1 MKKIYTL
8 LLAVMAIGSAAFA
21 QTDGYNRLKNAGT
34 GHVANFESSYSFA
47 PNATME
53 EAVSLPGTVAWM
65 AFEDDVVTSLKAQNV
80 DLVNVVIPTM
90 KEIIPTIIDENTFAA
105 LKDSVIDMANT
116 FMGKAMATVL
126 VGAVRRYSYD
136 NFLTYV
142 DEMDTKL
149 YFNKVEGGY
158 QLYMNAPPF
167 PLDAGDLTSYVTG
180 KINGY
185 LSLYYG
191 TMEELAKQ
199 YLVGRESML
208 PMVNSFV
215 EHFKFGEIF
224 YLIEQQ
230 DPTYG
235 PQFGFANSLDIDS
248 KGDVAVWTFDG
259 LDNAS
264 NFFGPKG
271 AFQDGNGKWYAPFA
285 ADFSITLPKGITA
298 WYVTNEVDPGKS
310 QIQRM
315 KVQEGTVIP
324 PMTPIILELNG
335 PEAADNKVVVGEDW
349 ELDVLAE
356 DNALSLA
363 TDTLDFLL
371 GKTLPAPDSHYY
383 VFGLKEGKLAL
394 VESEQT
400 FFEPNEP
407 FFYLDDARKEKNT
420 SGCLVLEDNV
430 DAIGTILAGKPAS
443 GVYYDLQGRPV
454 EHPTKGIYII
464 DGKKVVLK

>member
-8 LLAVMAIGSAAFA
+8 LLAIMAMGSAAFA
-21 QTDGYNRLKNAGT
+21 QTDGYNRLKNAGS

-53 EAVSLPGTVAWM
+53 EAASLPGTVAWM
-65 AFEDDVVTSLKAQNV
+65 AFEDDVVTNLRAQNV
-80 DLVNVVIPTM
+80 DLVNVVIPTLKAM
-90 KEIIPTIIDENTFAA
+90 IPTIIDEPTFTA

-116 FMGKAMATVL
+116 FMGKTMATVL
-126 VGAVRRYSYD
+126 VGAVRRYTYD

-149 YFNKVEGGY
+149 YYKKVDGGY
-158 QLYMNAPPF
+158 QLYMNAPKF

-180 KINGY
+180 KVNGY

-215 EHFKFGEIF
+215 EHFRFGETY
-224 YLIEQQ
+224 YLTEQQ

-235 PQFGFANSLDIDS
+235 PQFGFANSLDIES
-248 KGDVAVWTFDG
+248 QGNAAVWTFET
-259 LDNAS
+259 LDNET

-271 AFQDGNGKWYAPFA
+271 AFQGDNGKWYAPFA
-285 ADFSITLPKGITA
+285 ADFSITLPKGVTA

-315 KVQEGTVIP
+315 KVQEGKVIP
-324 PMTPIILELNG
+324 PMTPIIFELNG
-335 PEAADNKVVVGEDW
+335 PEAADNKMVVGKDW
-349 ELDVLAE
+349 EEDVLAE

-363 TDTLDFLL
+363 TDTLGFLL
-371 GKTLPAPDSHYY
+371 GKTLPAPDAHYY
-383 VFGLKEGKLAL
+383 VFGLKDGKLAL
-394 VESEQT
+394 VQSEQT
-400 FFEPNEP
+400 FLNPNEP
-407 FFYLDDARKEKNT
+407 YFYLDDARMEKNV

-430 DAIGTILAGKPAS
+430 DSINTILAGKPAS

-464 DGKKVVLK
+464 NGKKVVLK

>member
-8 LLAVMAIGSAAFA
+8 LLAVMAMGSSAFA
-21 QTDGYNRLKNAGT
+21 QTDGYNRLKNAAT
-34 GHVANFESSYSFA
+34 GHIANFESSYSFA

-53 EAVSLPGTVAWM
+53 EAASLPGTVAWM
-65 AFEDDVVTSLKAQNV
+65 TFEDDVVTNLKAQNV

-90 KEIIPTIIDENTFAA
+90 KAIIPTIIDEPTFAA

-126 VGAVRRYSYD
+126 VGAVRRYTYD

-149 YFNKVEGGY
+149 YYKKVDGGY
-158 QLYMNAPPF
+158 QLYMNAPKF

-180 KINGY
+180 KVNGY

-215 EHFKFGEIF
+215 EHFRFGETY
-224 YLIEQQ
+224 YLTEQQ

-235 PQFGFANSLDIDS
+235 PQFGFANSLDIES
-248 KGDVAVWTFDG
+248 QGNAAVWTFET
-259 LDNAS
+259 LDNET

-271 AFQDGNGKWYAPFA
+271 AFQGDNGKWYAPFA
-285 ADFSITLPKGITA
+285 ADFSITLPKGVTA

-315 KVQEGTVIP
+315 KVQEGKVIP

-335 PEAADNKVVVGEDW
+335 PEAADNKMVVGKDW
-349 ELDVLAE
+349 EEDVLAE

-363 TDTLDFLL
+363 TDTLGFLL
-371 GKTLPAPDSHYY
+371 GKTLPAPDAHYY
-383 VFGLKEGKLAL
+383 VFGLKDGKLAL
-394 VESEQT
+394 VQSEQT
-400 FFEPNEP
+400 FLNPNEP
-407 FFYLDDARKEKNT
+407 YFYLDDARMEKNV
-420 SGCLVLEDNV
+420 SGSLVLEDNV
-430 DAIGTILAGKPAS
+430 DAIGNILADKPAS

-464 DGKKVVLK
+464 NGKKVVLK